1 MQPYLCRKVEGG
13 CERLMEVRPGRVALY
28 PRYYFHLPM
37 STRLRRI
44 WARE

>member
-1 MQPYLCRKVEGG
+1 MQPYFNRESEGG
-13 CERLMEVRPGRVALY
+13 CEGLMEVRSGRVALY
-28 PRYYFHLPM
+28 PRCYFHLPM